1 MESQDQY
8 VHWFRNSAPYINAH
22 RGRTFVIQ
30 FGGEIVDDPG
40 VAGLVHDIALLDSL
54 GVRLVLVFGA
64 RAQIDQRL
72 EHDGLT
78 LEYAEGLRV
87 TTEQSLAAIKETV
100 GRVQVD
106 IEAQLSMGLANSPM
120 HGAGIRVVSGNV
132 VTARP
137 IGVRNGKNFGYTGE
151 VRRID
156 TDAIT
161 DHLSDGSIVLISPLG
176 FSPTGEVFNMRAEDV
191 ATEIAVEL
199 HASKLIFLAETPGL
213 TDAQGQPIGEL
224 TLDQAKLL
232 LAEPQPYLSNAV
244 YACRNGVA
252 RTHLLDVR
260 IEGALLLEL
269 FTRDGVCTMVS
280 ADGYDNVRR
289 ATIDDVGGVL
299 ELIEPLEND
308 GSLVRRSREKLEV
321 DIEHFL
327 VVERDGAIIACAAAY
342 PFSEEAGCC
351 ELACLAVHDEYRN
364 AGRGDALLEA
374 VQREAR
380 SKHATSLFVLTTRAT
395 HWFKERG
402 FADAKVE
409 ELPVSRQ
416 QLYNYQR
423 GSKVLIKLL

>member
-137 IGVRNGKNFGYTGE
+137 IGVRNGKDFGYTGE

-327 VVERDGAIIACAAAY
+327 VVERDGAIIALRRRL
-342 PFSEEAGCC
+342 S
-351 ELACLAVHDEYRN
+351 
-364 AGRGDALLEA
+364 LL
-374 VQREAR
+374 RR
-380 SKHATSLFVLTTRAT
+380 SR
-395 HWFKERG
+395 
-402 FADAKVE
+402 
-409 ELPVSRQ
+409 
-416 QLYNYQR
+416 
-423 GSKVLIKLL
+423 LL